1 MSLLTIIQDVV
12 SELSNV
18 GTPPTFISGNTDSTV
33 VQMVSLLNKEGQ
45 HLAANYPWQV
55 MTKSVERAAVAST
68 SGSAATDQGAIETI
82 CPGYLYILDDTIWL
96 ANQPFKLLGPLSP
109 QQRTSLEAYKVQGA
123 AWYYW
128 IEGGHLWTSRPTY
141 TSQTLKLR
149 YQSRY
154 WVLDADG
161 VTYKEKFENDNDTT
175 LLPERVLT
183 LGLIWRWLSRNG
195 LPYEQEALDYT
206 HALEQYTSREG
217 TRTILSAT
225 EQADDARSNR
235 AIIAGVMNVTGSGS

>member
-1 MSLLTIIQDVV
+1 MSLLTIMQDVAAK
-12 SELSNV
+12 LMNM
-18 GTPPTFISGNTDSTV
+18 PQPTFVYGNTDMTLA
-33 VQMVSLLNKEGQ
+33 QMVSLLNEEGQ
-45 HLAANYPWQV
+45 HLAASYQWQIL
-55 MTKSVERAAVAST
+55 TKSVEQEAAVST
-68 SGSAATDQGAIETI
+68 DTGTSTDQGAIEDI
-82 CPGYLYILDDTIWL
+82 CPGYLYICDDTIWL

-109 QQRTSLEAYKVQGA
+109 QQRTALEAYRVQGA

-128 IEGGHLWTSRPTY
+128 IEGGHLYTSRPTY
-141 TSQTLKLR
+141 STQNIKLR

-161 VTYKEKFENDNDTT
+161 TTYKEVLANDDDTSV
-175 LLPERVLT
+175 LPERVLT
-183 LGLIWRWLSRNG
+183 LGTVWRWLQRNG
-195 LPYEQEALDYT
+195 FPYQQEFLNYQQALS
-206 HALEQYTSREG
+206 QVTSREG